1 MVDIVSPEKRSLMMG
16 RIRGRDTQPEL
27 LVRSYLHRA
36 GLRFKTN
43 DRSLPGRPDLVFP
56 KYRCVV
62 FVHGCFW
69 HRHAG
74 CKLAAVP
81 ATRVDFWHSKFA
93 ANVARDEK
101 ANASLHTLGWRTF
114 TIWECEVHDLA
125 ILDALFWKV
134 VGG

>member
-1 MVDIVSPEKRSLMMG
+1 MVDNVSPEKRSSMMG

-36 GLRFKTN
+36 GLRFKIN
-43 DRSLPGRPDLVFP
+43 DRSLPGSPDLVFP
-56 KYRCVV
+56 RYRCVV

-69 HRHAG
+69 HRHQG
-74 CKLAAVP
+74 CMFAAMP
-81 ATRVDFWHSKFA
+81 ATRVEFWNSKFS

-101 ANASLHTLGWRTF
+101 ANAALLGLGWRTF
-114 TIWECEVHDLA
+114 TIWECEVSNLGS
-125 ILDALFWKV
+125 LDALFWNV